1 MTDDCDANWIEHLLL
16 KSNLAWQSI
25 MQRILEVAYIKSKP
39 TIFCHNVILARLR
52 DKVESQEQK
61 LRKLRQLRGQPDMAN
76 ANNNGSLTNDLD
88 SIRLMFNEKEKELA
102 MAVTKVGM
110 KFYEK
115 QSNA

>member
-1 MTDDCDANWIEHLLL
+1 M
-16 KSNLAWQSI
+16 
-25 MQRILEVAYIKSKP
+25 ILI
-39 TIFCHNVILARLR
+39 RLR

-102 MAVTKVGM
+102 MAVTKVGVEVLQQTCQCLI
-110 KFYEK
+110 FRLT
-115 QSNA
+115 N

>member
-1 MTDDCDANWIEHLLL
+1 MMLQKFRNIH
-16 KSNLAWQSI
+16 NLDHNL
-25 MQRILEVAYIKSKP
+25 IL
-39 TIFCHNVILARLR
+39 TRLR

-102 MAVTKVGM
+102 MAVTKVEN
-110 KFYEK
+110 FE
-115 QSNA
+115 

>member
-1 MTDDCDANWIEHLLL
+1 M
-16 KSNLAWQSI
+16 
-25 MQRILEVAYIKSKP
+25 ILI
-39 TIFCHNVILARLR
+39 RLR

-102 MAVTKVGM
+102 MAVTKVKNFEANKKRQLLIFRLM
-110 KFYEK
+110 
-115 QSNA
+115 S

>member
-1 MTDDCDANWIEHLLL
+1 MEAFLCVITHSLGD
-16 KSNLAWQSI
+16 NL
-25 MQRILEVAYIKSKP
+25 IL
-39 TIFCHNVILARLR
+39 TRLR

-102 MAVTKVGM
+102 MAVTKVENFEAD
-110 KFYEK
+110 KKRQLLIFRLT
-115 QSNA
+115 S

>member
-1 MTDDCDANWIEHLLL
+1 MYN
-16 KSNLAWQSI
+16 NL
-25 MQRILEVAYIKSKP
+25 IL
-39 TIFCHNVILARLR
+39 TRLR

-102 MAVTKVGM
+102 MAVTKVRVEVLQQTCQCLI
-110 KFYEK
+110 FRLT
-115 QSNA
+115 N

>member
-1 MTDDCDANWIEHLLL
+1 MSEPFHFLVSLRKFKDI
-16 KSNLAWQSI
+16 SNNL
-25 MQRILEVAYIKSKP
+25 IL
-39 TIFCHNVILARLR
+39 TRLR

-102 MAVTKVGM
+102 MAVTKVKDIEGNHKRELLIFRLM
-110 KFYEK
+110 
-115 QSNA
+115 S

>member
-1 MTDDCDANWIEHLLL
+1 MDGSVSMSLDYNRLGD
-16 KSNLAWQSI
+16 NL
-25 MQRILEVAYIKSKP
+25 IL
-39 TIFCHNVILARLR
+39 TRLR

-102 MAVTKVGM
+102 MAVTKVEN
-110 KFYEK
+110 FE
-115 QSNA
+115 A

>member
-1 MTDDCDANWIEHLLL
+1 MYN
-16 KSNLAWQSI
+16 NL
-25 MQRILEVAYIKSKP
+25 IL
-39 TIFCHNVILARLR
+39 TRLR

-102 MAVTKVGM
+102 MAVTKVKDLGNH
-110 KFYEK
+110 KREPLIFRLT
-115 QSNA
+115 S

>member
-1 MTDDCDANWIEHLLL
+1 M
-16 KSNLAWQSI
+16 
-25 MQRILEVAYIKSKP
+25 
-39 TIFCHNVILARLR
+39 ILARLR

-102 MAVTKVGM
+102 MAVTKVGL
-110 KFYEK
+110 KFCK
-115 QSNA
+115 NQSNESTLDF

>member
-1 MTDDCDANWIEHLLL
+1 MDGSVSMSLDYNRLGD
-16 KSNLAWQSI
+16 NL
-25 MQRILEVAYIKSKP
+25 IL
-39 TIFCHNVILARLR
+39 TRLR

-102 MAVTKVGM
+102 MAVTKVENFEADKKLQLLIFRLM
-110 KFYEK
+110 
-115 QSNA
+115 S

>member
-1 MTDDCDANWIEHLLL
+1 M
-16 KSNLAWQSI
+16 
-25 MQRILEVAYIKSKP
+25 ILI
-39 TIFCHNVILARLR
+39 RLR

-102 MAVTKVGM
+102 MAVTKV
-110 KFYEK
+110 KNFEANK
-115 QSNA
+115 KRQLLIFRLTS

>member
-1 MTDDCDANWIEHLLL
+1 M
-16 KSNLAWQSI
+16 
-25 MQRILEVAYIKSKP
+25 
-39 TIFCHNVILARLR
+39 ILARLR

-102 MAVTKVGM
+102 MAVTKV
-110 KFYEK
+110 KNFEANK
-115 QSNA
+115 KRQLLIFRLTN